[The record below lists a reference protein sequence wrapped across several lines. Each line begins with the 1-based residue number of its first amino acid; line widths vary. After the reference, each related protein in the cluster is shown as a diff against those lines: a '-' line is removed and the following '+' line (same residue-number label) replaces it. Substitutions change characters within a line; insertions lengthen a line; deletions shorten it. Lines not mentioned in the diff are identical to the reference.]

1 MATRIIEQW
10 FFSEEDKKQIKSY
23 SKDISR
29 LFKLKGYNPKCDC
42 FEDYFNLEEFEF
54 IPCIKNALDHIDSEE
69 DIDEITTYIDEA
81 YEMSVKVTLEELK
94 KNEEERGKTVKE
106 RLVNAFYSS
115 ATKTTVD
122 LIEFVLNC
130 GNDTVIQKF
139 VDFLMN

>member
-1 MATRIIEQW
+1 MATKTVQMW
-10 FFSEEDKKQIKSY
+10 YLSDKDKEEIKSY

-29 LFKLKGYNPKCDC
+29 LFKVKGYNPKCDC

-69 DIDEITTYIDEA
+69 DIDEITTYIDEV
-81 YEMSVKVTLEELK
+81 YEMSVKVTFEDLK

-122 LIEFVLNC
+122 LIEFVLSC